1 MAVEDIDTQEK
12 ILTKRSA
19 ILVIPVYLLLV
30 TWAIVSFI
38 PVLWM
43 LLTAFTQKD
52 MLLKM
57 PPEISLRGFT
67 FENFGRLYDYSKIP
81 IASTGSTLANWLPKS
96 IAEYQIGIIV
106 RWFLNSLFL
115 ASVITCFDL
124 FFDSLSGYAFAKRKF
139 PGNKFLFWMIISTM
153 MVPGQVTLVPLF
165 LMMINLN
172 WLDSYFALIL
182 PSMSG
187 VFGIFL
193 MKQYIQSLPSDLE
206 EAGRIDG
213 CTEFGLFWR
222 IILPLCKPV
231 LAVLGI
237 FVFVGNWNNFLWP
250 LIILKSEKMY
260 TLQVGLAILQQ
271 MQEHGL
277 DYGIRMAGAVVAAV
291 PIIIVFLFMQKY
303 FIKGLTIG
311 SVKG

>member
-1 MAVEDIDTQEK
+1 MAFEEQDTSEK
-12 ILTKRSA
+12 VLTKQSA
-19 ILVIPVYLLLV
+19 VYVIPIYIVLT
-30 TWAIVSFI
+30 TWALVSFV

-43 LLTAFTQKD
+43 LLTAFTQRD
-52 MLLKM
+52 LLMKM
-57 PPEISLRGFT
+57 PPEISLRGIT
-67 FENFGRLYDYSKIP
+67 FDNFVRLYDYTKIP
-81 IASTGSTLANWLPKS
+81 LVSTSSFLANWFPVLVDLK
-96 IAEYQIGIIV
+96 IGIIV

-115 ASVITCFDL
+115 ALVNTGFNL
-124 FFDSLSGYAFAKRKF
+124 FFDSLAGYAFAKRKF
-139 PGNKFLFWMIISTM
+139 PGNKFLFWMILSTM

-165 LMMINLN
+165 LMMINLG
-172 WLDSYFALIL
+172 WLDSYLALIL
-182 PSMSG
+182 PSIAG

-213 CTEFGLFWR
+213 CTEFGIFWR

-237 FVFVGNWNNFLWP
+237 FIFVGNWNNFLWP

-271 MQEHGL
+271 LQEHGV
-277 DYGIRMAGAVVAAV
+277 DYGIQMAGAVVAAV
-291 PIIIVFLFMQKY
+291 PILIVFLFMQKY

>member
-1 MAVEDIDTQEK
+1 MSAEDIETQER

-19 ILVIPVYLLLV
+19 ILVIPVYVVLI
-30 TWAIVSFI
+30 TWAFVSFV
-38 PVLWM
+38 PVIWM
-43 LLTAFTQKD
+43 FLTAFTQKD
-52 MLLKM
+52 LLVKM

-67 FENFGRLYDYSKIP
+67 FDNFVRLYEYSQIP
-81 IASTGSTLANWLPKS
+81 LVSTGSWLASWLPKFLVDMKV
-96 IAEYQIGIIV
+96 GIIV

-115 ASVITCFDL
+115 ACVNTGFNL
-124 FFDSLSGYAFAKRKF
+124 FFDSLAGYSFAKRRF
-139 PGNKFLFWMIISTM
+139 PGNKFLFWMILSTM

-165 LMMINLN
+165 LMMINLGL
-172 WLDSYFALIL
+172 LDSYLALIL
-182 PSMSG
+182 PSIAG

-213 CTEFGLFWR
+213 CSEFGIFWR

-237 FVFVGNWNNFLWP
+237 FIFVGNWNNFLWP

-271 MQEHGL
+271 LQEHGV

-291 PIIIVFLFMQKY
+291 PILIVFLFMQKY